1 MTFYELLSFCFN
13 MDGINYEQQQNE
25 KIDEINKDYNN

>member
-13 MDGINYEQQQNE
+13 IDGINYEEQQNE